1 VVESLIERKV
11 KQKFEIMTEGYL
23 ENGVYWRHNGFW
35 PGRETMIF
43 VHGLSGSS
51 SAWIPYEQKFGKKF
65 NLLFFDL
72 RGHGKSVKK
81 ADGDYYVLENISGDI
96 AALAERFKLQ
106 KFILVGHSLGAIL
119 AMDFARRHKKKVS
132 RLILL
137 APNYRANKTWR
148 AKIVNFFLLFA
159 GITEPMPFEER
170 IGVHIDYR
178 RFFGTGD
185 WDAGRMYADIR
196 NTSLKVYYR
205 CLREAKKFDGEKFI
219 AGMDMPVLIVHGRK
233 DTIFPAADSARLAK
247 KMPNARLEILPDA
260 NHILVLNNFR
270 ETGKIMEDF
279 LFNPPR

>member
-1 VVESLIERKV
+1 
-11 KQKFEIMTEGYL
+11 
-23 ENGVYWRHNGFW
+23 
-35 PGRETMIF
+35 
-43 VHGLSGSS
+43 
-51 SAWIPYEQKFGKKF
+51 
-65 NLLFFDL
+65 FDL

-81 ADGDYYVLENISGDI
+81 ISDGYYAFENISSDI

-106 KFILVGHSLGAIL
+106 KFVLVGHSLGAIL
-119 AMDFARRHKKKVS
+119 AMDFARRHKEKIS

-159 GITEPMPFEER
+159 GLAELIPFEER

-185 WDAGRMYADIR
+185 WDAGRMYADIK
-196 NTSLKVYYR
+196 NTSLRVYYR
-205 CLREAKKFDGEKFI
+205 YLRAAKNFDGEKFV
-219 AGMDMPVLIVHGRK
+219 AGMDMPVLIIHGRK

-260 NHILVLNNFR
+260 NHILVINNFR
-270 ETGKIMEDF
+270 ETEKIMEDF
-279 LFNPPR
+279 LFNPPRQPMSPFFAPVF